1 MLSRSDAERILRR
14 HTSGMKAMRRR
25 NILKGVV
32 AVGVSSVVARSHGY
46 EKSSVKILMPEN
58 PEFPDIKKFNIHRPG
73 SYVFDQDYIQKSRMQ
88 VRGGWMKPT
97 GGGMINILCGSISLS
112 LGGCKI
118 GADLNM
124 SGIIL
129 RPAANAT
136 FAKKWPEEYAPA
148 SLDSRFVKITDG
160 TIDLARGEAT
170 GVGVD
175 FSSRWS
181 GVNQRTSGRPIIGRN
196 DPHVE
201 YERNEYTFKRL
212 KVLAN
217 SIGLAA
223 EGSYAVIRD
232 CIIESADLAAIFIA
246 GDHVL
251 IENCEIRLRRYQ
263 KKRKELR
270 AAIVLRDGSHAIIR
284 NNIIRVDDDGDGE
297 TYGILVRDRASNI
310 TIENN
315 TFVNTR
321 EKAIML
327 ADDSTAVV
335 QKNKYERRW
344 L

>member
-1 MLSRSDAERILRR
+1 
-14 HTSGMKAMRRR
+14 MRRR
-25 NILKGVV
+25 NVLSGAIAIGFSLAG
-32 AVGVSSVVARSHGY
+32 GQTHGY
-46 EKSSVKILMPEN
+46 EKNMAQVLMPEN
-58 PEFPDIKKFNIHRPG
+58 PEFPEIKKFKIHRPG

-97 GGGMINILCGSISLS
+97 GGGMINILCGSVSLS

-124 SGIIL
+124 SGIVL
-129 RPAANAT
+129 RPVANAM

-170 GVGVD
+170 GGGID

-201 YERNEYTFKRL
+201 YERNEYTFERL

-223 EGSYAVIRD
+223 EGSYTVIRD

-270 AAIVLRDGSHAIIR
+270 AAIVLRDGSHAIVR
-284 NNIIRVDDDGDGE
+284 NNVIRVDDDDA
-297 TYGILVRDRASNI
+297 YGVLVRDGASNI
-310 TIENN
+310 VIENN
-315 TFVNTR
+315 TFINAR
-321 EKAIML
+321 ENAIHL
-327 ADDSTAVV
+327 ADESMAVL
-335 QKNKYERRW
+335 KNNKLDQRW
-344 L
+344 F